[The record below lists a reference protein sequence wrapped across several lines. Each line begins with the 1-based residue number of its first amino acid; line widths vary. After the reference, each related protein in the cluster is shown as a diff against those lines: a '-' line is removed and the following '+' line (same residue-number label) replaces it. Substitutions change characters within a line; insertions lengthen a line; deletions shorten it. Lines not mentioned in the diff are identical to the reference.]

1 MESVLGKKPIVWEW
15 ESVCEGE
22 RAAGESRPGGICVEP
37 QMCAA
42 WTSALSAAIVKEA
55 FKMVDISILQSLL
68 FRQGLLGR
76 GQSREL
82 GKHLLRT
89 C

>member
-1 MESVLGKKPIVWEW
+1 MCVRERGRR
-15 ESVCEGE
+15 E
-22 RAAGESRPGGICVEP
+22 RAGLGGICVEP